1 MQIGYSSTVLS
12 GRRGPDTVEYSGGGA
27 SVSVLNNTVTGEG
40 QISYIAQNGIQ
51 VSYGAKAVVKGNT
64 ASGNWYTPSSYIA
77 CGFLIYQ
84 AGGVSASSNNFF
96 NNERNQCNFGKG
108 GGSFKPS
115 N

>member
-1 MQIGYSSTVLS
+1 
-12 GRRGPDTVEYSGGGA
+12 
-27 SVSVLNNTVTGEG
+27 VLNNTVTGEG

-64 ASGNWYTPSSYIA
+64 ASGNWYTPGSYIA
-77 CGFLIYQ
+77 CGFLLYQ